1 MWFIRGYNTKKYKV
15 NFFMDILSYVI
26 AALGISVIIN
36 LVLKRLG
43 ISQIIGYIVTG
54 TIIVYLFDLRH
65 MTDSH
70 TLELVGEFG
79 IVFLMFTIGLEISL
93 QKLNTMKMDVF
104 GNGLMQVGITALLFY
119 GVSHY
124 VFNISNV
131 ASVIIALAFAL
142 SSTAVVLTFLKQSK
156 EINLPYGQRSMGIL
170 IFQDIAVIPI
180 LLLIGFLS
188 VEDASVSEILF
199 KTAWSAVLLIGL
211 LFTVGKRVMTWL
223 LHFSANSM
231 EEELFMGSVLVIVFS
246 ASLAA
251 HMAGFT
257 YSLGAFVAGMI
268 IAETKYHHKVET
280 DIASFKD
287 LLLGTFFVTVGMKI
301 DLIYFSEHILS
312 IVGVLLLVLVAKM
325 VLIFGIMRFSSTPRT
340 SFKTALALSQV
351 GEFSFAV
358 FALASSSDL
367 IDAEL
372 VQFLV
377 LVVVLS
383 MIITPFLIT
392 KIGVITDKLFKASE
406 TLSKVTVE
414 DKMRKNHVV
423 VCGYSVVGHFVVDK
437 LHARGSSCV
446 IVDYNIKHVREGLA
460 KGEEIYWADISKPAI
475 LESLHVADA
484 SAVVVTLDNIEKKRA
499 ICEAILA
506 HAPKVNLVV
515 KVSSLD
521 GIKALQDLPISVIV
535 DSKREVAKILVEKTL
550 SCSL

>member
-1 MWFIRGYNTKKYKV
+1 
-15 NFFMDILSYVI
+15 MDILSYVI

-104 GNGLMQVGITALLFY
+104 GNGFMQVGITALLFFLA
-119 GVSHY
+119 SHFI
-124 VFNISNV
+124 FNVPIV

-142 SSTAVVLTFLKQSK
+142 SSTAVVLTFLKKSK

-180 LLLIGFLS
+180 LLLIGFMS
-188 VEDASVSEILF
+188 IEDASISDILLQ
-199 KTAWSAVLLIGL
+199 TALSAVILIGL

-231 EEELFMGSVLVIVFS
+231 EEELFMGSVLVIVFA
-246 ASLAA
+246 ASMAA

-280 DIASFKD
+280 DIAPFKD

-301 DLIYFSEHILS
+301 DLVYFSEHLLS
-312 IVGVLLLVLVAKM
+312 IVGVLVLVLLAKM
-325 VLIFGIMRFSSTPRT
+325 LLIFGIMRFTSTPRT

-358 FALASSSDL
+358 FALASSSKL
-367 IDAEL
+367 MDADL

-392 KIGVITDKLFKASE
+392 KIGVITDKIFKESQ
-406 TLSKVTVE
+406 TLSKVKVE
-414 DKMRKNHVV
+414 DKVRKNHVV
-423 VCGYSVVGHFVVDK
+423 ICGYSVIGHFVVDK

-446 IVDYNIKHVREGLA
+446 IVDNNIKHVREGLA
-460 KGEEIYWADISKPAI
+460 KGEEIYWADISKAAI
-475 LESLHVADA
+475 LESLHVSDA
-484 SAVVVTLDNIEKKRA
+484 SAVIVTLDNIEKKRA
-499 ICEAILA
+499 VCMAILA

-515 KVSSLD
+515 KVASLA
-521 GIKALQDLPISVIV
+521 GKNALADLPITVIV
-535 DSKREVAKILVEKTL
+535 DAKREVAKILVEESL
-550 SCSL
+550 SCNI